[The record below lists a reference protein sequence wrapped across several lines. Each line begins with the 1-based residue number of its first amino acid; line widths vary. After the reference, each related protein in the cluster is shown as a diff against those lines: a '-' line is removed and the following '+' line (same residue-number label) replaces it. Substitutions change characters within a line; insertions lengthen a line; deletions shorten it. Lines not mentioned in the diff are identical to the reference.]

1 MGDLFEAISTS
12 IQQYMNMDQLTPRKQ
27 KMLRDTYDKFA
38 YNIDAVDS
46 LLELDVEKKDA
57 EE

>member
-12 IQQYMNMDQLTPRKQ
+12 IQQYMRIDELNPRKQ

-46 LLELDVEKKDA
+46 LLEINVEEQDA
-57 EE
+57 KE

>member
-12 IQQYMNMDQLTPRKQ
+12 IQQYMNMDELTPRKQ
-27 KMLRDTYDKFA
+27 KALRDTYGKFA

-46 LLELDVEKKDA
+46 LLEVKVEEKDA